1 MVPVEA
7 SLCWSIDG
15 APLLLLLR
23 FLLASTNTM
32 LLLWNETNNKSKTDN
47 GKSGRKEKEVRRGAE
62 IRDMVMVTLWQFANV
77 DLYVP
82 AL

>member
-1 MVPVEA
+1 
-7 SLCWSIDG
+7 
-15 APLLLLLR
+15 
-23 FLLASTNTM
+23 M

-77 DLYVP
+77 DLCVS